1 MILTSLHH
9 HWILTHPP
17 YGRLKHE
24 KITNLTVL
32 SVPELLNLNIVVIE
46 ILKHLNLNAYRS
58 SAGIPQAVL
67 SDFETFPFRIV
78 YILATDAKAFS
89 FTSSRSAVSSFVSFL
104 HHRDLPSPSLI
115 SVNNSGINYERLE
128 PVESLEKK
136 TGTCLRK

>member
-17 YGRLKHE
+17 YGRVKHE

-46 ILKHLNLNAYRS
+46 IVKHLNAYRS
-58 SAGIPQAVL
+58 SAGIPVL

-104 HHRDLPSPSLI
+104 HLRDLPSPSLI
-115 SVNNSGINYERLE
+115 SANNSGINYERL
-128 PVESLEKK
+128 
-136 TGTCLRK
+136 